1 MWSAMS
7 TPTFIFIDL
16 LGCLFYYKTQVIM
29 KIKTLYLYLFL
40 FLYLYST
47 VALHISIFID
57 LLGCIFI
64 FFFMYALDTL
74 CTNILLEDNNLYVVE
89 TYEHYTN
96 IHIQVLLSLV
106 SSSI

>member
-1 MWSAMS
+1 MRGIWRTSHKPEIVLLLYDDHV
-7 TPTFIFIDL
+7 TLVDL
-16 LGCLFYYKTQVIM
+16 HANFS
-29 KIKTLYLYLFL
+29 F
-40 FLYLYST
+40 
-47 VALHISIFID
+47 A
-57 LLGCIFI
+57 

-96 IHIQVLLSLV
+96 IHIRVLLSLV